1 MTPSNKSFCSM
12 AKRIRRHYLTTLII
26 LSLGFGIVNGQPR
39 TPAEWE
45 EVQGV
50 IMEAELIINWPDL
63 RDEALE
69 PFIKVAEVCIAEN
82 IDFYLLDPPTNTVDF
97 DTVFAN
103 RGISSPLI
111 HIFDEQGFLFP
122 YVRDIGPF
130 SIYENGVGQLSFAG
144 FPDDVVASLLA
155 NELDYPF
162 VALEE
167 SFDGASSYDDG
178 GNHLVDG
185 HGELTIKNRGAFVPN
200 GLVESFPEYRDK
212 MGIANTLHLT
222 GVDIHVDY
230 WLKMI
235 NEETFVVSYIPSE
248 NLDPIIDDRFDWQD
262 TIAAN
267 IDYLQSTI
275 NSTFGR
281 QFEFIPI
288 RNAPTFDDVSINTT
302 YLSYAASYVNSLFL
316 NNTILVPQF
325 AVEPYDSDALAAY
338 AEALPGYNV
347 VGLNCRSYATGAGAI
362 HCLTREIY
370 ADNPIYFKHAW
381 LKDTVDATTGYPI
394 ETVVRSQIPLA
405 SVDVFWST
413 SPGGPYSA
421 EQMLDSGND
430 IYLAD
435 IPEQPQGSTIYY
447 YLSATNTAGKT
458 ITKPFVA
465 PGGHYEFVV
474 GTTTSIAGDTPLP
487 ASFTL
492 RQNYPNPF
500 NPMTTI
506 AFELTA
512 QMPINLTVFNA
523 RGQVV
528 TSLVERTMA
537 AGKHTVQFDGSSLS
551 SGIYFAR
558 LQSDRASQAVR
569 MMLIK

>member
-1 MTPSNKSFCSM
+1 MNSSNKRFCSM
-12 AKRIRRHYLTTLII
+12 VKSIQWYCVTI
-26 LSLGFGIVNGQPR
+26 LFMLSFGFGIANGQPR

-50 IMEAELIINWPDL
+50 IMEAELIINRPEL

-82 IDFYLLDPPTNTVDF
+82 IDFYLLDPPNNIVDF

-111 HIFDEQGFLFP
+111 HIFDDQGFLFP

-130 SIYENGVGQLSFAG
+130 SIYENGVGQLSFVG
-144 FPDDVVASLLA
+144 FPDDVVASLMA

-185 HGELTIKNRGAFVPN
+185 HGELTIKNRGAFFPN
-200 GLVESFPEYRDK
+200 GLVESSPEYRDK

-230 WLKMI
+230 WLKLI
-235 NEETFVVSYIPSE
+235 NEETFVVSFIPSE
-248 NLDPIIDDRFDWQD
+248 NLDPVIDDRFDWQD

-281 QFEFIPI
+281 PFEFIPI

-302 YLSYAASYVNSLFL
+302 YLSYTASYVNSLFL

-338 AEALPGYNV
+338 AKALPGYNI

-381 LKDTVDATTGYPI
+381 LKDTVDATPGYPI
-394 ETVVRSQIPLA
+394 EAVVRSQIPLA
-405 SVDVFWST
+405 SVGVYWST
-413 SPGGPYSA
+413 SPQGPYI
-421 EQMLDSGND
+421 EEPMLNSDDD
-430 IYLAD
+430 IYLAA
-435 IPEQPQGSTIYY
+435 IPEQPLGSTIYY
-447 YLSATNTAGKT
+447 YLSATSTAGKT

-465 PGGHYEFVV
+465 PGGHYKFVV
-474 GTTTSIAGDTPLP
+474 GTATSIGNNTPIP
-487 ASFTL
+487 DGFTL

-506 AFELTA
+506 AFDLPVR
-512 QMPINLTVFNA
+512 MNINLTIFNA
-523 RGQVV
+523 RGQLV
-528 TSLVERTMA
+528 TTLLERTMA
-537 AGKHTVQFDGSSLS
+537 AGKHTVQFDASSLS

-558 LQSDRASQAVR
+558 LQGERASQVVR
-569 MMLIK
+569 MMLMK

>member
-1 MTPSNKSFCSM
+1 MPPSNKSFCSM

-130 SIYENGVGQLSFAG
+130 SIYENGVGQLSFVG

-235 NEETFVVSYIPSE
+235 NEETFVVSFIPSE
-248 NLDPIIDDRFDWQD
+248 NLDPVIDDRFDWQD

-281 QFEFIPI
+281 PFEFIPI

-302 YLSYAASYVNSLFL
+302 YLSYTASYVNSLFL

-338 AEALPGYNV
+338 AKALPGYNV

-381 LKDTVDATTGYPI
+381 LKDTVDATPGYPI

-405 SVDVFWST
+405 SVGVYWST
-413 SPGGPYSA
+413 SPGGH
-421 EQMLDSGND
+421 
-430 IYLAD
+430 I
-435 IPEQPQGSTIYY
+435 
-447 YLSATNTAGKT
+447 
-458 ITKPFVA
+458 
-465 PGGHYEFVV
+465 
-474 GTTTSIAGDTPLP
+474 
-487 ASFTL
+487 
-492 RQNYPNPF
+492 
-500 NPMTTI
+500 
-506 AFELTA
+506 
-512 QMPINLTVFNA
+512 
-523 RGQVV
+523 
-528 TSLVERTMA
+528 
-537 AGKHTVQFDGSSLS
+537 
-551 SGIYFAR
+551 
-558 LQSDRASQAVR
+558 
-569 MMLIK
+569 